1 MTSALGPNGYVT
13 DPDQRRDQTLI
24 ATSAQLA
31 TLPYQGAYV
40 QVFAQDTAN
49 GAMTQALWTGSAYT
63 TSVDGTGFPSSFVE
77 SRGDSY
83 QAGTGLNP
91 LTDVYGVRVA
101 AALGLINRNLGV
113 GGTGVLSQYINMTAN
128 NTATSGDLSRPVQTG
143 KRQLVWMPGLNEAR
157 QGNTEAR
164 LQAFRG
170 VFAAALLLAM
180 SNWSGLRQN
189 YNGRSATFF
198 GAPAGSFAQVNA
210 GNLSNYGVNGEY
222 RGVYSTT
229 NGGTIT
235 AIVTGDV
242 VYIVF
247 NRQKTN
253 NGGTFSVSIDGAVV
267 LPNVSCNGTGLALV
281 GAAGE
286 TTTADSNGYPDL
298 LRIPTSKGRH
308 TVVVTVTSATGAG
321 NVVGI
326 ECIGGNDDCLGGHT
340 GVILGLPRLN
350 AAGYA
355 AAPAAYGSVAIGDAA
370 VAAYQ
375 QIVQAVVAE
384 LAHDGFD
391 LRYADTSSYDPSI
404 TGLVQADNL
413 HATYDGQTY
422 FVNAALK
429 AQKTLLTKPADA
441 KPGDVVAIT
450 MPASTAAYRNTQR
463 IACDLALTG
472 GTVTQIDFSRDNGAN
487 WITVATGTP
496 YVLRLNP
503 NDQFRATYTVA
514 PTAQLIPR

>member
-1 MTSALGPNGYVT
+1 MLVT
-13 DPDQRRDQTLI
+13 IIQTFDTPGRRWLSGENPDVDPTI
-24 ATSAQLA
+24 AARWIADGKAMADLT
-31 TLPYQGAYV
+31 PP
-40 QVFAQDTAN
+40 QDTFPVS
-49 GAMTQALWTGSAYT
+49 G
-63 TSVDGTGFPSSFVE
+63 DGTGYPSSFVE

-101 AALGLINRNLGV
+101 TALSLTNRNLGV
-113 GGTGVLSQYINMTAN
+113 GGTGALTQYINMVAN
-128 NTATSGDLSRPVQTG
+128 VAATSGDLSRPTQTG
-143 KRQLVWMPGLNEAR
+143 KRLLVWMPGLNEAR

-170 VFAAALLLAM
+170 VFAAALLLSM
-180 SNWSGLRQN
+180 SQWYGLRQN

-198 GAPAGSFAQVNA
+198 GAPASSLSHSGF
-210 GNLSNYGVNGEY
+210 GTLSNYGANNEF
-222 RGVYSTT
+222 RGLSSTT
-229 NGGTIT
+229 NGSTVT
-235 AIVTGDV
+235 ATSVQGDV
-242 VYIVF
+242 IYVVF

-253 NGGTFSVSIDGAVV
+253 NGGTFSVSIDGSVV
-267 LPNVSCNGTGLALV
+267 LSNVSCNGAGLALV

-298 LRIPTSKGRH
+298 LRIPTTKGKH
-308 TVVVTVTSATGAG
+308 TVVITVTSATSAS

-340 GVILGLPRLN
+340 GVILGTPRLN

-355 AAPAAYGSVAIGDAA
+355 ASPAAYGSLVVGDAA
-370 VAAYQ
+370 IAAYQ
-375 QIVQAVVAE
+375 QIVQTVVAE

-391 LRYADTSSYDPSI
+391 LRYADTSAYDP
-404 TGLVQADNL
+404 TTAANVQADNL

-422 FVNAALK
+422 FVTAALK
-429 AQKTLLTKPADA
+429 AQKTLLTKPADS

-450 MPASTAAYRNTQR
+450 MPASTVAYRSTQR

-472 GTVTQIDFSRDNGAN
+472 GTVTQIDFSRDGAN
-487 WITVATGTP
+487 WITVAAATP